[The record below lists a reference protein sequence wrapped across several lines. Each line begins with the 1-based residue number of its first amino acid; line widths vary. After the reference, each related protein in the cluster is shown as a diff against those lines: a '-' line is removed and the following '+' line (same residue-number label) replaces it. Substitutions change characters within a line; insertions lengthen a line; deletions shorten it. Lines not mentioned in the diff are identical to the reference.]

1 MKIKLNEKDKIVIK
15 TGVEC
20 LVPIIDGTTTVLGII
35 AIKELFFRTK
45 VSKIIGCSA
54 LYLINL
60 APRMTDEYAE
70 AISVISEKSCNWIF
84 NKLENSDKKVVEFE
98 K

>member
-1 MKIKLNEKDKIVIK
+1 MKIKLNEKDKIVIEN
-15 TGVEC
+15 GVEC
-20 LVPIIDGTTTVLGII
+20 LLPIIDGTTTVLGIM

-70 AISVISEKSCNWIF
+70 AISVISEKSCNWIC

>member
-15 TGVEC
+15 TGVEF
-20 LVPIIDGTTTVLGII
+20 LVPIIDGTTTALGIM
-35 AIKELFFRTK
+35 AIKQLFFRTK

-84 NKLENSDKKVVEFE
+84 NKLEKSNQKVVEFE